1 MLRKSSGKNFSAEN
15 IGHAVDTLQVTETHT
30 NSSATLPI
38 RIDNTAV
45 DVSIGWREGVA
56 SDDVTIGHHP
66 TVAKCTGQD
75 SPFEG
80 RGRKIYEHGGS
91 DSPAKR
97 RK

>member
-1 MLRKSSGKNFSAEN
+1 MEKERLTDKEVHRIKNAKQIFMEYFSAEN

-56 SDDVTIGHHP
+56 T
-66 TVAKCTGQD
+66 TFT
-75 SPFEG
+75 
-80 RGRKIYEHGGS
+80 
-91 DSPAKR
+91 
-97 RK
+97 